1 MNKLEKYKKT
11 SSVAYAEEV
20 YDGKD
25 DSGSGFGDFSQKDLW
40 TNRRDNYVSGFDAAI
55 ALDLPVKFAEW
66 KDENWHKHEVKL
78 EVLDKTHV
86 FDRNVSMKQLY
97 QYWIDNIYKPE

>member
-55 ALDLPVKFAEW
+55 ALDLPVKFADWYLSITIGDLHIPTFGYHATAEQAY
-66 KDENWHKHEVKL
+66 K
-78 EVLDKTHV
+78 
-86 FDRNVSMKQLY
+86 
-97 QYWIDNIYKPE
+97 YWINKIYKPE